1 MIKTLTELVDSWES
15 IAGAMERMLSEQIGM
30 VAFDHCITL
39 VGGRFL
45 ITIIVQL
52 HSTGQKKK

>member
-39 VGGRFL
+39 VGSRFL
-45 ITIIVQL
+45 ITIIIQL
-52 HSTGQKKK
+52 KK